1 MTYNPAYETAEY
13 ERIAI
18 FPKGKQGYYLLIK
31 RQGDVE
37 KVAPET
43 QNFDH
48 LLKECTM
55 VASQDILDQ
64 FGDDVI
70 KVADICPRFNI
81 VDGKLVQAPRY
92 VETL

>member
-13 ERIAI
+13 EQIAI
-18 FPKGKQGYYLLIK
+18 FPKGEQGYYLLIK
-31 RQGDVE
+31 RQGAVE

-55 VASQDILDQ
+55 VASQEILDQ

-70 KVADICPRFNI
+70 KVADMCPRFNI
-81 VDGKLVQAPRY
+81 VNGCTVQVPRY
-92 VETL
+92 VD